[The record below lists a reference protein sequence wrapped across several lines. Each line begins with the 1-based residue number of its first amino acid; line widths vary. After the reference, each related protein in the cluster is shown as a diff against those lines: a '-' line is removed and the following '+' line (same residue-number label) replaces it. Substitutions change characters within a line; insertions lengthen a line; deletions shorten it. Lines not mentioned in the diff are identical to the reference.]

1 MHKLKIYS
9 SSLGVSP
16 FFVKAS
22 SDLLRKYP
30 DIENTVSF
38 TEAWTKEFN
47 SNIVNNFTE
56 LEFTSKNKLS
66 LFMFKYL

>member
-9 SSLGVSP
+9 NNSGVQP

-30 DIENTVSF
+30 DIQNTTSF
-38 TEAWTKEFN
+38 TDAWTKEFD
-47 SNIVNNFTE
+47 SIITNNFTE

-66 LFMFKYL
+66 VFMFKYL